1 MAGNSKQLSIGLA
14 FGLGLFLVL
23 GLGAAQRWVEQASAQ
38 SVPSIRDTAKQSI
51 QSILK
56 PSPKPSLKAS
66 PAPRLDTA
74 DAPTADDPA
83 AADRGPATK
92 MPKRPGMEGLDPG
105 ERPIDT
111 FLKDTKKIEGLLT
124 LYRHEKTGRLLAE
137 IEPSQL
143 SRNYLMA
150 MTLESGIGEA
160 GLYSGLPLGEFL
172 FSFRKVNNTIQIAIP
187 NTNFRASPGTPMQ
200 RSVKRSFS
208 DSVVETLPIRST
220 RRTGKEERG
229 YLVDLTPVL
238 VGDLPG
244 LSEALGGGYSL
255 EAARSYVTQV
265 KGFPLNMEMESVLGF
280 GGGAERS
287 GMGPAFQNMPDSR
300 AFDLRVRYSLSL
312 LPEKNSYR
320 PRLADDRIGYFI
332 TAFADFNDDTPRQP
346 FVRYINR
353 WNLEKKDPTA
363 ALSEP
368 KQPIVFWIENTVPTE
383 YRSAV
388 QDGIL
393 MWNRAFEKIG
403 FKDAIVA
410 KQMPD
415 RADWD
420 PADIRYNTIRWFNS
434 SDAIFAMGPSRVNP
448 LTGEIL
454 DADVVVDANFVRSL
468 KQEYRAI
475 VEQNQASSLPLAAKL
490 TGNSNLC
497 NYGSIGRSQQAE
509 PTTPTRRLRFQAS
522 PIGLQDL
529 CLGHEAAEQF
539 SVGQMSLALLQNALP
554 SSTEVK
560 DFVQQFLRELIAH
573 EVGHTLG
580 LRHNFH
586 GSAMLKPEELNNLAI
601 TRQKGL
607 VGSVMDYTSVNLAP
621 QGTKQGDYFTSV
633 VGPYDEWAI
642 AYGYT
647 PSSGQ
652 PNVSSVAPSPIA
664 QTLAQTTT
672 GERDLLQKIASR
684 APEPDLAYATDED
697 VFSYLDPKVN
707 LFDLSSDLLTYSQW
721 QLDNAQ
727 TMWKRID
734 QRYPLPGESFNDV
747 RVAFSA
753 VFNYYVQY
761 TSFLTHYIGGQS
773 FNRYRYGDAKGR
785 LPFEP
790 VPLKDQRQALQIL
803 QKTVFDEKN
812 FQFSAD
818 FLNKLAPS
826 RWEHWGTN
834 PARSRLDYP
843 ILESVLFL
851 QQATLY
857 DLMSYR
863 RLARLRDGEVKNAP
877 DQVLTIPELFDTLQ
891 TTIWGDVL
899 NPSGDVRLSS
909 LRRALQREH
918 MNLLTAMVLRKANVP
933 EDARTVARYE
943 LKQLRQGINGAI
955 RKVNKKD
962 VYTLA
967 HLEESRDRLSKA
979 IDAPLQ
985 SE

>member
-1 MAGNSKQLSIGLA
+1 MAGHSKRLSIGLA
-14 FGLGLFLVL
+14 FLLGLFLVV
-23 GLGAAQRWVEQASAQ
+23 GVGASQRGADPASAQ
-38 SVPSIRDTAKQSI
+38 SAPSIRDTAKQSI

-56 PSPKPSLKAS
+56 PGPKAS
-66 PAPRLDTA
+66 AP
-74 DAPTADDPA
+74 PTAPPRDAAEPTAEDPA

-92 MPKRPGMEGLDPG
+92 LPKRSGLEGLEPG

-111 FLKDTKKIEGLLT
+111 FLKDTKKIAGLLT

-143 SRNYLMA
+143 SRSYLMA

-160 GLYSGLPLGEFL
+160 GLYSGLPLGDFL
-172 FSFRKVNNTIQIAIP
+172 FTFRKVNNTIQIAIP
-187 NTNFRASPGTPMQ
+187 NTNFRANAGTPMQ

-244 LSEALGGGYSL
+244 LGEALGGGYSL

-280 GGGAERS
+280 SGGSERS

-300 AFDLRVRYSLSL
+300 AFDLHVRYSLSL

-332 TAFADFNDDTPRQP
+332 TAFEDFNDDTPRQP

-368 KQPIVFWIENTVPTE
+368 KQPIVFWIENTVPNE

-475 VEQNQASSLPLAAKL
+475 IEQNQASSLPFAAQL

-497 NYGSIGRSQQAE
+497 SYGSVGRSQQAE
-509 PTTPTRRLRFQAS
+509 PPPPTRRLRFQSS

-529 CLGHEAAEQF
+529 CLGREAAEQF

-647 PSSGQ
+647 PSN
-652 PNVSSVAPSPIA
+652 PPTAALTAAPAA
-664 QTLAQTTT
+664 QSFTS
-672 GERDLLQKIASR
+672 ERDLLQKIASR

-747 RVAFSA
+747 RVAFGA

-790 VPLKDQRQALQIL
+790 VPLADQRHALQIL
-803 QKTVFDEKN
+803 QKTVFDEKV

-899 NPSGDVRLSS
+899 NPGAEVRLSS

-943 LKQLRQGINGAI
+943 LKQLRQGIAGAI
-955 RKVNKKD
+955 RRVNKKD
-962 VYTLA
+962 IYTLA

>member
-1 MAGNSKQLSIGLA
+1 MLGNSKRRWVGFA
-14 FGLGLFLVL
+14 FLLGLVLVL
-23 GLGAAQRWVEQASAQ
+23 GLGAGSRSLDPAGAQ
-38 SVPSIRDTAKQSI
+38 SVPSIRETAKQSI

-56 PSPKPSLKAS
+56 PPSKAT
-66 PAPRLDTA
+66 APQRAPDS
-74 DAPTADDPA
+74 DAPEAVA
-83 AADRGPATK
+83 AGDAPSK
-92 MPKRPGMEGLDPG
+92 LPKRPGTSELEAG
-105 ERPIDT
+105 ERPIEM
-111 FLKDTKKIEGLLT
+111 FLKDTKKIDGLIT

-137 IEPSQL
+137 IEPGQL
-143 SRNYLMA
+143 NRSYLMA
-150 MTLESGIGEA
+150 MTLESAIGEA
-160 GLYSGLPLGEFL
+160 GLYSGLPLGDFL
-172 FSFRKVNNTIQIAIP
+172 FTFRKVNNTLQLVIP
-187 NTNFRASPGTPMQ
+187 NTYFRATAGTPMQ
-200 RSVKRSFS
+200 RSVQRSFS

-220 RRTGKEERG
+220 RRSGKEERG

-244 LSEALGGGYSL
+244 LGAALGSSYSL
-255 EAARSYVTQV
+255 EAARSYISKA
-265 KGFPLNMEMESVLGF
+265 KGFPLNLEIESVLGF
-280 GGGAERS
+280 GGGGERS
-287 GMGPAFQNMPDSR
+287 GQMAAVLNALPDSR
-300 AFDLRVRYSLSL
+300 AFDLHVHYSLSL
-312 LPEKNSYR
+312 LPEKNGYR
-320 PRLADDRIGYFI
+320 PRLADDRVGYFI
-332 TAFADFNDDTPRQP
+332 TAFQDFNDDTPRQP

-353 WNLEKKDPTA
+353 WNLEKKDPNA

-368 KQPIVFWIENTVPTE
+368 KQPIVFWIENTVPKE

-388 QDGIL
+388 QEGIL

-448 LTGEIL
+448 ITGEIL
-454 DADVVVDANFVRSL
+454 DADVMVDANFVRSL

-475 VEQNQASSLPLAAKL
+475 IEQNQASTLPLVAQL
-490 TGNSNLC
+490 TGSSNLC
-497 NYGSIGRSQQAE
+497 NYGSVGRSQQQTETA
-509 PTTPTRRLRFQAS
+509 PPIRRLRFQSS

-529 CLGHEAAEQF
+529 CLGTEAAEQF

-554 SSTEVK
+554 SSPEVK
-560 DFVQQFLRELIAH
+560 DFIQQFLRELIAH

-586 GSAMLKPEELNNLAI
+586 ASAMLKPEELNNLAI

-607 VGSVMDYTSVNLAP
+607 VASVMDYASVNLAP
-621 QGTKQGDYFTSV
+621 QGTKQGEYFTSV

-647 PSSGQ
+647 PSDVKTNSTANPPANF
-652 PNVSSVAPSPIA
+652 PNIA
-664 QTLAQTTT
+664 QTTL

-697 VFSYLDPKVN
+697 VFSFLDPKVN

-734 QRYPLPGESFNDV
+734 QRYPLQGESFNDV
-747 RVAFSA
+747 SVAFNA

-761 TSFLTHYIGGQS
+761 TSFLTHYVGGQS

-790 VPLKDQRQALQIL
+790 VPLADQRQALKIL

-818 FLNKLAPS
+818 FINKLAPS

-834 PARSRLDYP
+834 PARLRLDYP
-843 ILESVLFL
+843 ISEKVLFL

-863 RLARLRDGEVKNAP
+863 RLARLRDGEAKNAP
-877 DQVLTIPELFDTLQ
+877 DQTLTIPELFDTLQ
-891 TTIWGDVL
+891 TTIWGEVLNPGL
-899 NPSGDVRLSS
+899 NPSGEVRLSS

-918 MNLLTAMVLRKANVP
+918 MNLLTAMVLRKTNAP

-943 LKQLRQGINGAI
+943 LKQLRQGIDGAI

-962 VYTLA
+962 IYTLA

-985 SE
+985 SQ

>member
-1 MAGNSKQLSIGLA
+1 MLGNSKRRWVGFA
-14 FGLGLFLVL
+14 FLLGLVLVL
-23 GLGAAQRWVEQASAQ
+23 GLGAGSRSLDPAGAQA
-38 SVPSIRDTAKQSI
+38 VPSIRETAKQSI

-56 PSPKPSLKAS
+56 PPSTANRK
-66 PAPRLDTA
+66 DTA
-74 DAPTADDPA
+74 PQRALDGGDAPEAVA
-83 AADRGPATK
+83 AGDAPSK
-92 MPKRPGMEGLDPG
+92 LPKRPAELEAG
-105 ERPIDT
+105 ERPIEM
-111 FLKDTKKIEGLLT
+111 FLKDTKKIDGLIT

-137 IEPSQL
+137 IEPGQL
-143 SRNYLMA
+143 NRNYLMA
-150 MTLESGIGEA
+150 MTLESAIGEA
-160 GLYSGLPLGEFL
+160 GLYSGLPLGDFL
-172 FSFRKVNNTIQIAIP
+172 FTFRKVNNTLQIVIP
-187 NTNFRASPGTPMQ
+187 NTYFRATAGTPMQ
-200 RSVKRSFS
+200 RSVQRSFS

-220 RRTGKEERG
+220 RRSGKAERG
-229 YLVDLTPVL
+229 YLVDLTPML

-244 LSEALGGGYSL
+244 LGAALGSSYSL
-255 EAARSYVTQV
+255 EAARSYVSQA
-265 KGFPLNMEMESVLGF
+265 KGFPLNVEIESVLGF
-280 GGGAERS
+280 GGGAER
-287 GMGPAFQNMPDSR
+287 GGRMPTFLNALPDSR
-300 AFDLRVRYSLSL
+300 AFDLHVRYSLSL
-312 LPEKNSYR
+312 LPEKNGYR
-320 PRLADDRIGYFI
+320 PRLADDRVGYFI
-332 TAFADFNDDTPRQP
+332 TAFQDFNDDTPRQP

-368 KQPIVFWIENTVPTE
+368 KQPIVFWIENTVPNE

-403 FKDAIVA
+403 FKNAIVA

-420 PADIRYNTIRWFNS
+420 PADVRYNTIRWFNS

-448 LTGEIL
+448 ITGEIL

-475 VEQNQASSLPLAAKL
+475 IEQNQASSLPFAAQL
-490 TGNSNLC
+490 TGNSTLC
-497 NYGSIGRSQQAE
+497 SYGTLGRSQQQTESA
-509 PTTPTRRLRFQAS
+509 PPKRLLRFQSS

-529 CLGHEAAEQF
+529 CLGREAAEQF

-586 GSAMLKPEELNNLAI
+586 GSAMLKPEELNNLTI

-607 VGSVMDYTSVNLAP
+607 VASVMDYTSVNLAP

-642 AYGYT
+642 AYGY
-647 PSSGQ
+647 S
-652 PNVSSVAPSPIA
+652 APSAPSA
-664 QTLAQTTT
+664 PAESTFQTLSQTIT

-697 VFSYLDPKVN
+697 VSSFLDPKVN

-727 TMWKRID
+727 AMWKRID
-734 QRYPLPGESFNDV
+734 QRYPLQGESFNDV
-747 RVAFSA
+747 RVAFNA
-753 VFNYYVQY
+753 VFSYYAQY
-761 TSFLTHYIGGQS
+761 TSFLTNYVGGQS

-790 VPLKDQRQALQIL
+790 VPLADQRQALKIL
-803 QKTVFDEKN
+803 QKTVFDEKV
-812 FQFSAD
+812 FQFSPD
-818 FLNKLAPS
+818 FINKLAPS

-834 PARSRLDYP
+834 PAVFRLDYP

-877 DQVLTIPELFDTLQ
+877 DQTLTIPELFDTLQ
-891 TTIWGDVL
+891 TTIWGEVL
-899 NPSGDVRLSS
+899 NPGLNPNGEVRLSS

-918 MNLLTAMVLRKANVP
+918 MNLLTAMVLRKANAP

-943 LKQLRQGINGAI
+943 LKQLRQGIDGAI

-962 VYTLA
+962 IYTLA
-967 HLEESRDRLSKA
+967 HLEEARDRLSKA

-985 SE
+985 SQ